1 MVKLV
6 VTAEWA
12 FTEHGP
18 YAWHTKH
25 SPCLS
30 SAILRGALGGSYCYP
45 KLADEETES
54 WIISLVTRPVLESNN
69 MASTLGHLV

>member
-12 FTEHGP
+12 FTEHRP

-25 SPCLS
+25 SPCLI
-30 SAILRGALGGSYCYP
+30 SAILRVALGGSYCHP
-45 KLADEETES
+45 QLADEETES
-54 WIISLVTRPVLESNN
+54 
-69 MASTLGHLV
+69 